1 MTEPVVDGQ
10 KGTQATLR
18 QIAASNPN
26 LSVFVSAN
34 AGTGKTQV
42 LTMRVLRL
50 LLSGISPETILCVTY
65 TKAAAAEMKSRLYKQ
80 LSIWAICDQT
90 DLLFELKKLGE
101 DRPTQAQI
109 QTARSLFANILD
121 HEDGPRI
128 ETLHSFCQAVLR
140 RFPVEAKVPPEFQ
153 LLSEMDSDR
162 LVTDCFFDLLQQ
174 VGQLHDTLLAEA
186 LSVIIQQTDEKQAL
200 KHIKTGLHNRH
211 NMQHFT
217 DDPLGLS
224 DNESELRQQLGVEH
238 KVDLIA
244 AEQELAIQIRQMPLA
259 RIITALLKG
268 GLQQADRG
276 HQLQVWLEVD
286 EEGRP
291 MDIAALADV
300 FLTKD
305 GGWRKNLT
313 DKKVDAYDPECA
325 AFQAQIIERLG
336 HYFKLKSAERC
347 VLLSQSLARVSAAV
361 YQQFQARKFAA
372 GMLDYEDLIF
382 FTDKLLA
389 QEQMMAWVR
398 WKLDQ
403 GINHLLIDEAQD
415 TSPAQWE
422 LLDRLSASFF
432 DGDEEAK
439 HKTVFAVGDYKQ
451 SIYSFQG
458 ADPKTFADQKQTW
471 MQRASAVLKPFD
483 VIDFT
488 LSFRSSQAVL
498 SFVDCVM
505 SADEV
510 TGLGSSA
517 YRSHDVFRTGMPG
530 LVEVWPATTGEE
542 KTELP
547 LFDAPDLS
555 DHQDNDAR
563 HANAVVAHIKDLLAG
578 NEVKLFCRAIRPQ
591 DILILV
597 RKRDTFYALLR
608 AELERENIP
617 VAGADRIV
625 LNNQIEILDLL
636 ALGDVCLL
644 PEDDLQLACLLKSPL
659 LGLTEDELFEL
670 ATGRGE
676 ASLFDAL
683 VMAAETGTPFAE
695 AAKKLLRW
703 LGLADQLPVFEF
715 FSLVLTEGGRQAF
728 HSRLGPAVDDSLNA
742 FLLQTR
748 EHGQHG
754 QAGLTHFLNFFRQG
768 GSEVKRDMDTEHG
781 GQIRVMSIHGAKGL
795 EAPIVYLPDMLR
807 PTHPSSSLVQTPTG
821 LYWPSGQSVPL
832 DMIEQMKQSNKK
844 IRDEEDFRLL
854 YVALTRA
861 QQALFVS
868 GWQRPRQRMP
878 ENSWHDLLAR
888 QIQHCAGAI
897 QNADGV
903 WRLETPGEDITSQ
916 DDAMSAV
923 PLSAGVPPAWYFREP
938 EPETTQALPL
948 VPSDLGEPDQIVAFT
963 AANRRK
969 ALLRGQFVHK
979 LFEIL
984 PYLPADK
991 WSEAA
996 EKIAASLLTGVAAL
1010 NHQKGLTRADIQM
1023 LLRQA
1028 TAVMADKRLCG
1039 LFGPDAL
1046 AEAAISGKVG
1056 HLVVQGQVD
1065 RLVVRE
1071 TDVLLADFKTGT
1083 PPTDKTDMPVRY
1095 VRQMAVYAELL
1106 SQIYP
1111 AKKVTCWV
1119 IWTQTAEIS
1128 IISDAQI
1135 QVELASLIAR
1145 D

>member
-1 MTEPVVDGQ
+1 MTEPVVDRQ
-10 KGTQATLR
+10 KGAQATLR
-18 QIAASNPN
+18 QIAASDPN
-26 LSVFVSAN
+26 RSVFVSAN
-34 AGTGKTQV
+34 AGIGKTQV

-50 LLSGISPETILCVTY
+50 LLSGVLPETILCVTY

-80 LSIWAICDQT
+80 LSMWAICAQT
-90 DLLFELKKLGE
+90 ELLAELQKLGE

-109 QTARSLFANILD
+109 QTARSLFAHILD

-128 ETLHSFCQAVLR
+128 ETVHSFCQAVLR
-140 RFPVEAKVPPEFQ
+140 RFPVEAQVPPDFQ

-162 LVTDCFFDLLQQ
+162 LITDCFFDLLQQ
-174 VGQLHDTLLAEA
+174 SGQLYDARLAEA
-186 LSVIIQQTDEKQAL
+186 LSVIIRQTDEKQTVE
-200 KHIKTGLHNRH
+200 HIKTQLRNRRH
-211 NMQHFT
+211 MQRMT
-217 DDPLGLS
+217 DDPLGLPAY
-224 DNESELRQQLGVEH
+224 ESELRRGLDVEH
-238 KVDLIA
+238 KVDLSA

-259 RIITALLKG
+259 RIIKALLKG
-268 GLQQADRG
+268 GVQQSERG
-276 HQLQVWLEVD
+276 HQLHIWLEADD
-286 EEGRP
+286 EGMA
-291 MDIAALADV
+291 MDIAELADV
-300 FLTKD
+300 FLTRD
-305 GGWRKNLT
+305 GGWRKKVT
-313 DKKVDAYDPECA
+313 DKKIDAYDPKCA
-325 AFQAQIIERLG
+325 AFQGQIIDRLDN
-336 HYFKLKSAERC
+336 YFRLKSAERC
-347 VLLSQSLARVSAAV
+347 VLLSLSLTRVSAAV
-361 YQQFQARKFAA
+361 YQKFQVRKFAA

-382 FTDKLLA
+382 FTDKLLE
-389 QEQMMAWVR
+389 QEEMMAWVR

-403 GINHLLIDEAQD
+403 GINHILIDEAQD
-415 TSPAQWE
+415 TSPAQWD
-422 LLDRLSASFF
+422 LLDRLSSSFF
-432 DGDEEAK
+432 EGDEEAK
-439 HKTVFAVGDYKQ
+439 NKTVFAVGDYKQ

-471 MQRASAVLKPFD
+471 MHRASAVRKPFD
-483 VIDFT
+483 VIDFN

-505 SADEV
+505 TADEV

-517 YRSHDVFRTGMPG
+517 YRSHDVFRTGMSG
-530 LVEVWPATTGEE
+530 LVEVWPATTGAK

-547 LFDAPDLS
+547 LFDAPDLTDLQDS
-555 DHQDNDAR
+555 DAL
-563 HANAVVAHIKDLLAG
+563 HASSVVKHIKGLLVGDEA
-578 NEVKLFCRAIRPQ
+578 KLFSRTIRPQ

-659 LGLTEDELFEL
+659 VGLNEDDLFLL

-676 ASLFDAL
+676 ASLYEAL
-683 VMAAETGTPFAE
+683 VLEAETGTQFFE
-695 AAKKLLRW
+695 AARKLSRW

-715 FSLVLTEGGRQAF
+715 FSLVLTEGGRKAF

-742 FLLQTR
+742 FLLQAR
-748 EHGQHG
+748 EHGQQG

-768 GSEVKRDMDTEHG
+768 GSEVKRDMDTDHG

-807 PTHPSSSLVQTPTG
+807 PIHPSGSLVQALTG
-821 LYWPSGQSVPL
+821 LYWPCGQSLPL
-832 DMIEQMKQSNKK
+832 DIIEQMKQSNQK

-868 GWQRPRQRMP
+868 GWQRPRQRML
-878 ENSWHDLLAR
+878 ENSWHALMVR
-888 QIQHCAGAI
+888 QIQNCAGAM

-903 WRLETPGEDITSQ
+903 WRLETLGEDISSQ
-916 DDAMSAV
+916 DDSRSGMPPTAA
-923 PLSAGVPPAWYFREP
+923 VPPAWYFKEP
-938 EPETTQALPL
+938 ELEPTPAFPL

-963 AANRRK
+963 ADGRRT

-979 LFEIL
+979 LLEIL
-984 PYLPADK
+984 PDLPADK
-991 WSEAA
+991 WPEAA
-996 EKIAASLLTGVAAL
+996 EKIATSLLAGVAAL
-1010 NHQKGLTRADIQM
+1010 NRQKGLSAADIQM

-1028 TAVMADKRLCG
+1028 TAIITDNRLCD

-1046 AEAAISGKVG
+1046 AEAALSGRVG
-1056 HLVVQGQVD
+1056 RIVVQGQVD
-1065 RLVVRE
+1065 RLVVRN
-1071 TDVLLADFKTGT
+1071 TDVLLVDFKTGT
-1083 PPTDKTDMPVRY
+1083 PPANKTEVPARY

-1106 SQIYP
+1106 RQIYP
-1111 AKKVTCWV
+1111 AKQIACYV
-1119 IWTQTAEIS
+1119 IWTQTAEVS
-1128 IISDAQI
+1128 IISDSLRQEEI
-1135 QVELASLIAR
+1135 ASLVAH